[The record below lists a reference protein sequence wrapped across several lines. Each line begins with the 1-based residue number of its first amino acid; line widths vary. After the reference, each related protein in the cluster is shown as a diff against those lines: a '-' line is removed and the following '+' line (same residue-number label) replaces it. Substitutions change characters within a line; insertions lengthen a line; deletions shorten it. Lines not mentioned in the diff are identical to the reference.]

1 MLEHLKE
8 AVVEYALEAEKMGLC
23 RHRSGNFSMR
33 DKASGL
39 VCVTPSG
46 VDRSVMQPADVVV
59 MDMEAHVVEALTGLR
74 PTSEALMHLAAYA
87 ARPDIAAAAHTHSKF
102 ALSFAVLGKPI
113 PAIVSELA
121 HLGCRKGYI
130 PVASY
135 GRQGSRELAA
145 SIKVPLA
152 GSDAMLMTSHGVFT
166 VDEKSLSDAVLKAA
180 YVEEIAEVYYH
191 ALLLNGGKEPPT
203 LPLEDLTLQYPK
215 EIIQG

>member
-33 DKASGL
+33 DKESGL

-87 ARPDIAAAAHTHSKF
+87 ARPDIAAA
-102 ALSFAVLGKPI
+102 
-113 PAIVSELA
+113 
-121 HLGCRKGYI
+121 R
-130 PVASY
+130 
-135 GRQGSRELAA
+135 
-145 SIKVPLA
+145 
-152 GSDAMLMTSHGVFT
+152 
-166 VDEKSLSDAVLKAA
+166 
-180 YVEEIAEVYYH
+180 
-191 ALLLNGGKEPPT
+191 
-203 LPLEDLTLQYPK
+203 
-215 EIIQG
+215 